1 MALAGRMQEDP
12 TDPRPPG
19 LGQIEA
25 LAHAA
30 LEALPEPFRRHARAV
45 AIRIEDL
52 AEDDLL
58 DEMGIDSPF
67 DLTGVY
73 QGVPLTEKS
82 VSDQPLGPDTITLF
96 RRAILEEWIER
107 GNVGL
112 GQLVGHV
119 LVHELAHHFGW
130 TDAEIAAI
138 DPWWEM

>member
-1 MALAGRMQEDP
+1 MQDEDA
-12 TDPRPPG
+12 DPQAPG

-52 AEDDLL
+52 AGDDLL

-67 DLTGVY
+67 DLTGIY

-82 VSDQPLGPDTITLF
+82 VSDQPLGPDAITLF